1 MTDQYNI
8 DRSAVFGS
16 LNLASSAAE
25 VYQEILFY
33 ERDTGIVPTR
43 DKLESSYPS
52 VPIPWDTEI
61 TADEVIAE
69 ARRSIR
75 TVRTTML
82 LSDIHQYLNTRET
95 GNRMIEVDDIP
106 DLVKLT
112 ETYLQHLQATGP
124 VNLPFRLL
132 SLADI
137 DTLPDPESLIEDLI
151 DHGTVTK
158 LVGESGKGNSF
169 VAIDWALCI
178 ATGRRWQGAG
188 PGRAGCSTSPL
199 RAAWG

>member
-33 ERDTGIVPTR
+33 ERDTGMVPTR
-43 DKLESSYPS
+43 DKIESSYPS

-82 LSDIHQYLNTRET
+82 LSDIT
-95 GNRMIEVDDIP
+95 
-106 DLVKLT
+106 
-112 ETYLQHLQATGP
+112 
-124 VNLPFRLL
+124 
-132 SLADI
+132 
-137 DTLPDPESLIEDLI
+137 
-151 DHGTVTK
+151 
-158 LVGESGKGNSF
+158 
-169 VAIDWALCI
+169 
-178 ATGRRWQGAG
+178 
-188 PGRAGCSTSPL
+188 ST
-199 RAAWG
+199 